1 MIVKTRHL
9 IVLLNLG
16 LALIACSGADYASV
30 SKEVNQLLAKDVG
43 LTAEDKTKVMALRDE
58 GERLHQEGKTQE
70 SVEALKQARKI
81 LQRAK
86 DADLLRKSEG

>member
-1 MIVKTRHL
+1 MKPSHL

-16 LALIACSGADYASV
+16 LGLLACSGTDYASV
-30 SKEVNQLLAKDVG
+30 AKEVNEMLAKDVA
-43 LTAEDKTKVMALRDE
+43 LTAEDKSKVMALREE
-58 GERLHQEGKTQE
+58 GERLHKEGKAQE
-70 SVEALKQARKI
+70 SVEALKQARDI

>member
-1 MIVKTRHL
+1 MG
-9 IVLLNLG
+9 LL
-16 LALIACSGADYASV
+16 ACSGTDYASV
-30 SKEVNQLLAKDVG
+30 SKEVNEMLAKDVA
-43 LTAEDKTKVMALRDE
+43 LTAEDKTKVMALRAE

-70 SVEALKQARKI
+70 SLEALKQAREI